1 MASKNHRSII
11 SAPIIHVGLVPWSN
25 KEQIAQ
31 ARQTS
36 ITNDQRLIIQAYVC
50 RTENRQAYGGR
61 KAERLAHTEKGM
73 PACYETAS
81 CLGSWQAI
89 IGWKADKPSD
99 GKPAVSIIMTS
110 VHPDAKL
117 VDAELH
123 EGSQEPTSGGGGGT
137 QWDCPTG
144 DSIALISSGSSLKNC
159 LVSYLQHFLVSKRYD
174 T

>member
-81 CLGSWQAI
+81 CLGSCCLVDSSRYIKVNECFATSRPTLR
-89 IGWKADKPSD
+89 DPSD
-99 GKPAVSIIMTS
+99 KS
-110 VHPDAKL
+110 HPTFNPGRFL
-117 VDAELH
+117 
-123 EGSQEPTSGGGGGT
+123 EPTGAGLRARMST
-137 QWDCPTG
+137 SDF
-144 DSIALISSGSSLKNC
+144 IINL
-159 LVSYLQHFLVSKRYD
+159 F
-174 T
+174 